1 MSTIVGAADAP
12 IQKLPLWSTIRLS
25 YATYFQH
32 FGDALRI
39 SALWLPL
46 IAILAAMAGWLQA
59 SLVVEMMAKPQLKV
73 DVSQPVHMLLLG
85 YAEHLL
91 LACAAISS
99 AVAWHR
105 LLLLNETPGLSG
117 GNFATRS
124 LWRYVGIGIV
134 ISLIAALPVVGV
146 LLPMSMLGLLPAAGQ
161 APPASITVVV
171 VAYMVGIALMVRLCL
186 LLPARAAGDVNLT
199 FNDAWRRTS
208 GNVWRIFWGI
218 AACALPSFLL
228 TDLIFFGAI
237 LVPLGGD
244 LYLAQWAAA
253 TAISLC
259 CWLLTWPIWVGF
271 LSHAYRHLV
280 SAA

>member
-1 MSTIVGAADAP
+1 MSTIVGAADSP

-46 IAILAAMAGWLQA
+46 IAVLAAMAGWLQA
-59 SLVVEMMAKPQLKV
+59 SLLVEMMAKPQLEM
-73 DVSQPVHMLLLG
+73 DVSQPVHMLILG
-85 YAEHLL
+85 YGEHLV

-105 LLLLNETPGLSG
+105 LLLINEAPSLSG
-117 GNFATRS
+117 SNFGTRS

-134 ISLIAALPVVGV
+134 IVLIAALPVAGV
-146 LLPMSMLGLLPAAGQ
+146 LLPMSLLGLLPAAGR
-161 APPASITVVV
+161 PPPGSIAVVV
-171 VAYMVGIALMVRLCL
+171 VAYVVGIALMLRFCL
-186 LLPARAAGDVNLT
+186 LLPARAAGDLNLT
-199 FNDAWRRTS
+199 FKDSWRHTR
-208 GNVWRIFWGI
+208 GNAWRIFWGI
-218 AACALPSFLL
+218 AACAVPSFLL

-253 TAISLC
+253 TAIALC

-271 LSHAYRHLV
+271 LSHTYRHLV